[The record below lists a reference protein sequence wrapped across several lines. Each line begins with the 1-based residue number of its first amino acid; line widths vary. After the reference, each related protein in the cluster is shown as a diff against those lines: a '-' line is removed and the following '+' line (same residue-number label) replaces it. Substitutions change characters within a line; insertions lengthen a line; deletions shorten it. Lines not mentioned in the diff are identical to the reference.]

1 MSNVIDDP
9 ACTILAN
16 GQPATLVEVIDHE
29 ARAYRAWGTPIGDF
43 LAGQM
48 ERLGQLVRWTG
59 ATTPRDH
66 EERMD
71 SWDDELRA
79 QWFDRGYASGIEAAR
94 RALAP
99 DHEHH

>member
-29 ARAYRAWGTPIGDF
+29 ARSYRAWETPIGDF

-48 ERLGQLVRWTG
+48 ERIAQLVRWAG
-59 ATTPRDH
+59 ATTPAEH
-66 EERMD
+66 EERMEIWESD
-71 SWDDELRA
+71 LRQ
-79 QWFDRGYASGIEAAR
+79 QWFDRGYAEGIEAAR
-94 RALAP
+94 RAMMSP
-99 DHEHH
+99 WPE